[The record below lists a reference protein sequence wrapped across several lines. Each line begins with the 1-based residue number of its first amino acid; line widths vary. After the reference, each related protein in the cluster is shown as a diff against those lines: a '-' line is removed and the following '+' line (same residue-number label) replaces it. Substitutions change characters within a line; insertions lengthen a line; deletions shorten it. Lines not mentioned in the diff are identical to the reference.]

1 MFPTY
6 NRSKN
11 LFEALEKRE
20 LTDEE
25 KLVIE
30 KRVAHQRKM
39 LEIYEKQEKQRKIS
53 ELCELCPD
61 LSKEEA
67 EKALELADGHEDE
80 AATSLVSDLNFKR
93 RIRAALG
100 SHGAVAHGGGGGS
113 RTSSRQHWAAK
124 PSGTCRPRVIDPTS
138 LADSV
143 FVGTFRGKGFQG
155 VSKVAIH
162 TGKEQD
168 GAAGMPEVENLT
180 SNIFADDSRLTS
192 LEDHLRV
199 EVTPEVVRNTTTNA
213 VEAVEATPDGV
224 PREYILVKET
234 SNGKLRPVT
243 DTEIKKV
250 FGMGKIC
257 SPSPKVANSPVCDAE
272 GKAELPTRKSIRSS
286 NRPVKRQRH
295 TTLTADFEEEEED
308 YLMEGESFLE
318 KIITL
323 SDAQAVDMLL
333 KMPPDAA
340 ASMLQRYAQDNP
352 ERAVALREG
361 LDAQLTKPKKA
372 LRNKTKPE
380 SVTDSEATVTEAPQ
394 GVIEANPD
402 NNKEEVEKLSQ
413 HTPSSSFRPQRAAKI
428 AALAKAIKLDADAD
442 VVDTV
447 SNNRRQVKSQKSI
460 TAVSC
465 RGHTNRGRVKQKS
478 HKSADIVDI
487 GTLHPETGWY
497 NSGYIFPMGFHS
509 RTLFR
514 SSVALDQLC
523 VHECFIEGNQGKYW
537 PSPTFKVV
545 ALDRPD
551 EPLVAKSCT
560 GCWTAVLKRINA
572 EINARREAGE
582 DLPPPPKTA
591 IAGPEYFG
599 LNQPNIQE
607 AIEQLDPE
615 RICVEYWAGKE
626 DRERAVAGLPS
637 TLPTSNQGQT
647 QKSKRSKGPRPHHTG
662 GANGRRR
669 MRDKGNKD
677 NYDDDNYEEDDD
689 ETRYVSNRWSAVNRA
704 ERYKRRLEDNGEEEA
719 ALKVDEDNPLPDVID
734 PITLEPVIRP
744 AISPFGHVMGAATWK
759 AVLAES
765 GLCPFTKKP
774 LSWEQCRILT
784 VHNIEA
790 YRDKIIR

>member
-1 MFPTY
+1 LTVFTTH
-6 NRSKN
+6 RSEN
-11 LFEALEKRE
+11 LFEALEKRD

-39 LEIYEKQEKQRKIS
+39 LEIYEKREKQRKIS

-67 EKALELADGHEDE
+67 EKALELANGREDE
-80 AATSLVSDLNFKR
+80 AATALVSDPNFKR

-100 SHGAVAHGGGGGS
+100 GHGAVAPREGGGGGS
-113 RTSSRQHWAAK
+113 TRHHWAAK
-124 PSGTCRPRVIDPTS
+124 PSGTRPRIIDPTS

-155 VSKVAIH
+155 VSKAIYAA
-162 TGKEQD
+162 KEQD
-168 GAAGMPEVENLT
+168 GAAGMSEAENLT
-180 SNIFADDSRLTS
+180 LNIFADNSRLTS
-192 LEDHLRV
+192 MDHLRV
-199 EVTPEVVRNTTTNA
+199 QVTPEVVRNATNT
-213 VEAVEATPDGV
+213 VEPTPDGV
-224 PREYILVKET
+224 PTEYILVKET

-243 DTEIKKV
+243 DTEIKQV
-250 FGMGKIC
+250 FGVDKKC
-257 SPSPKVANSPVCDAE
+257 SPSPEVENPSVCDPE
-272 GKAELPTRKSIRSS
+272 GKVVLPTRKSTRSS

-295 TTLTADFEEEEED
+295 TTLTADFQEEED
-308 YLMEGESFLE
+308 GSMEGESILE
-318 KIITL
+318 KIITMT
-323 SDAQAVDMLL
+323 DAQAVNMLL
-333 KMPPDAA
+333 KMSAAAA
-340 ASMLQRYAQDNP
+340 ASMLQRYAQNNP

-361 LDAQLTKPKKA
+361 LDASTRLSEPKKELA
-372 LRNKTKPE
+372 SQKQNQTKPE
-380 SVTDSEATVTEAPQ
+380 PVTDSEATVIEAPQ
-394 GVIEANPD
+394 GLEQGVEA
-402 NNKEEVEKLSQ
+402 KEGSQILEVSH

-428 AALAKAIKLDADAD
+428 AALAKAIKLDTDAD
-442 VVDTV
+442 VDIL
-447 SNNRRQVKSQKSI
+447 SNSSRKQGKNQKPV

-523 VHECFIEGNQGKYW
+523 VHECFIEGNKGKYW

-615 RICVEYWAGKE
+615 GICTEYWAGKE

-637 TLPTSNQGQT
+637 TLPTSSQVHSH
-647 QKSKRSKGPRPHHTG
+647 KPKRSKGPRPHHTG

-669 MRDKGNKD
+669 MKDKSNKARE
-677 NYDDDNYEEDDD
+677 DDDNEEEDDD
-689 ETRYVSNRWSAVNRA
+689 ETRYVTNRWSAVNRA

-784 VHNIEA
+784 LHNIEA